1 MVLVRR
7 SCIVTPRA
15 TLVPPT
21 FFQYH
26 EVKGQAA
33 RFQLLP
39 LFQQVLLPWLS
50 QYGETP
56 MAAEFTWI
64 EPVPT
69 AWSVVLRL
77 ASEP

>member
-7 SCIVTPRA
+7 SSIVMPRA

-26 EVKGQAA
+26 EVNGQAA
-33 RFQLLP
+33 MFQLLP
-39 LFQQVLLPWLS
+39 LFQQVFVPWLS

-56 MAAEFTWI
+56 IAAELTWMD
-64 EPVPT
+64 PVPT
-69 AWSVVLRL
+69 A
-77 ASEP
+77 